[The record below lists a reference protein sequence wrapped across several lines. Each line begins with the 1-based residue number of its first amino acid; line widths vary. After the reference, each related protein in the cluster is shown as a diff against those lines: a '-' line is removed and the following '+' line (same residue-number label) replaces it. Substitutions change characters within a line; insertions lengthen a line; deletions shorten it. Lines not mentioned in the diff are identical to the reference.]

1 MQEFNI
7 KYLDHFLGIVKKY
20 MHMRGPYSQ
29 KELAEMVDV
38 GVSTMSRFINKKTT
52 DLNSQL
58 IAAIVAKLNIPLNEV
73 IDFVDESY
81 EEQFKRLVQFKR
93 NDGAPPVQGEE
104 GGDKNEQQN
113 KTNTASNSGV
123 SSVTHSTAATASP
136 GTSPQKK
143 TSATQEGLREKL
155 KGLSLRQRKFLEEFV
170 NLGIDERDLIVDVAD
185 KMFVYFKDRA

>member
-29 KELAEMVDV
+29 KELAELVDV

-93 NDGAPPVQGEE
+93 NDGAPPVQGEISGE
-104 GGDKNEQQN
+104 KNEEEDQ
-113 KTNTASNSGV
+113 KITASSPGV
-123 SSVTHSTAATASP
+123 SSVTHSPAPAPNTSTNPPAKAS
-136 GTSPQKK
+136 G
-143 TSATQEGLREKL
+143 AQESLKEKL